1 MENVDAVAGEASSAY
16 SAASTE
22 SWTFSANATSAEAL
36 REEHELAQEY
46 MAKEHAMA
54 LAAEVA
60 VMVANSHCDAENDQE
75 HHAAIE
81 AVTAALADGPSA
93 DDRRQQMNELV
104 EARAK
109 KFIKLAK
116 ENDFEIVYLQNNP
129 KVKGDAKKKFSEGK
143 TSWKLYERF
152 KKGTTIKGAIE
163 LGATMD
169 RINDDY
175 EHGYIRFPGRE
186 SREPGH
192 VFLADGEKAS
202 DLVSL
207 LGIDYDMGLSNTG
220 EFEYAL
226 KGAEEAAKKAEE
238 KLRKN
243 FNEVIAT
250 CYDAEEDCRRILD
263 GRGERECCKGEAPNA
278 SFSRTSSS
286 QGTRGARLRV
296 QVLVSNRK
304 FIIHLWMYAARHR
317 GRDGNPSEAR
327 SHAGKKHVDVAKRLI
342 QYVYNTRTLGIKYSR
357 ESDGEKN
364 TPIIYGQGRHPLDDG
379 KNHMMVFA
387 DSDYAADYS
396 RRSTQ
401 GCVVMMN
408 GGPIAWSAV
417 LGKTICC
424 STAEAE
430 VMAAVSA
437 SKEAL
442 HLKLLLKEIGVKHG
456 ILTIHEDNQA
466 CIAQVTGGLRHIRK
480 AKHYSIALRFL
491 QKLVLDKDVEF
502 EYCDTNSQI
511 ADLFTKA
518 LDEQKFNYFASKIM
532 YDSGSDPD
540 YTMMCLYDEDTGN
553 WSNAKMLSEQDKLM
567 EEHFSEDA

>member
-1 MENVDAVAGEASSAY
+1 MELPRFKSRIDLVEKNGLFYIPTDKVAEIEVLDVDMENVDAVAGEASSAY

-36 REEHELAQEY
+36 REEHKLAQEY

-75 HHAAIE
+75 HHAAIK

-129 KVKGDAKKKFSEGK
+129 KVKGDAKKFPEGK
-143 TSWKLYERF
+143 VSWKLYERF

-186 SREPGH
+186 SREPEH

-202 DLVSL
+202 DLASL
-207 LGIDYDMGLSNTG
+207 VGIDYDMGLSNTG

-250 CYDAEEDCRRILD
+250 CYDPEMAVKIVEEKKYRDMFAEHHGLRLMC
-263 GRGERECCKGEAPNA
+263 
-278 SFSRTSSS
+278 TSSAVNYVDIDYTLSPEPDYKGSLKENGCLEWS
-286 QGTRGARLRV
+286 QWEHAREEELAAM
-296 QVLVSNRK
+296 RK
-304 FIIHLWMYAARHR
+304 FGVYRVVKRH
-317 GRDGNPSEAR
+317 EAR
-327 SHAGKKHVDVAKRLI
+327 GHMIH
-342 QYVYNTRTLGIKYSR
+342 
-357 ESDGEKN
+357 
-364 TPIIYGQGRHPLDDG
+364 IIPT
-379 KNHMMVFA
+379 KFCP
-387 DSDYAADYS
+387 
-396 RRSTQ
+396 RS
-401 GCVVMMN
+401 G
-408 GGPIAWSAV
+408 
-417 LGKTICC
+417 
-424 STAEAE
+424 
-430 VMAAVSA
+430 
-437 SKEAL
+437 
-442 HLKLLLKEIGVKHG
+442 
-456 ILTIHEDNQA
+456 
-466 CIAQVTGGLRHIRK
+466 
-480 AKHYSIALRFL
+480 
-491 QKLVLDKDVEF
+491 
-502 EYCDTNSQI
+502 
-511 ADLFTKA
+511 
-518 LDEQKFNYFASKIM
+518 
-532 YDSGSDPD
+532 
-540 YTMMCLYDEDTGN
+540 
-553 WSNAKMLSEQDKLM
+553 
-567 EEHFSEDA
+567 

>member
-1 MENVDAVAGEASSAY
+1 MLVDSGSNIHFLTLEDARNYFMSRRSTQLRVLGINGVRERCKAEGEIEMLVRDHLGKQLNLSLGTGYTSGKIPKSLLSASRLMASGAILHFEKGASYMELPRFKSRIDLVEKNGLFYIPTDKVAEIEVLDVDMENVDAVAGEASSAY

-75 HHAAIE
+75 HHAAIK

-129 KVKGDAKKKFSEGK
+129 KVKGDAKKFSEGK

-152 KKGTTIKGAIE
+152 KKGTTIKGAME

-186 SREPGH
+186 SREPEH

-202 DLVSL
+202 DLASL

-220 EFEYAL
+220 EFEDAL

-250 CYDAEEDCRRILD
+250 CYDPEMAVKIVEEKKYRDMFAEHHGLRLMC
-263 GRGERECCKGEAPNA
+263 
-278 SFSRTSSS
+278 TSSAVNYADIDYTLSPEPDYKGSLEENGCLEWS
-286 QGTRGARLRV
+286 QWEHAREEELAAMRKFGVYRVVKRHEARGHKLLTSKWVHKRKTDQWGKVNRHKARLVARGFAQREYDSYHPDEV
-296 QVLVSNRK
+296 FAHVVDKNSLRALLS
-304 FIIHLWMYAARHR
+304 YAA
-317 GRDGNPSEAR
+317 
-327 SHAGKKHVDVAKRLI
+327 
-342 QYVYNTRTLGIKYSR
+342 
-357 ESDGEKN
+357 
-364 TPIIYGQGRHPLDDG
+364 
-379 KNHMMVFA
+379 
-387 DSDYAADYS
+387 
-396 RRSTQ
+396 
-401 GCVVMMN
+401 
-408 GGPIAWSAV
+408 
-417 LGKTICC
+417 
-424 STAEAE
+424 
-430 VMAAVSA
+430 
-437 SKEAL
+437 
-442 HLKLLLKEIGVKHG
+442 
-456 ILTIHEDNQA
+456 
-466 CIAQVTGGLRHIRK
+466 
-480 AKHYSIALRFL
+480 
-491 QKLVLDKDVEF
+491 
-502 EYCDTNSQI
+502 
-511 ADLFTKA
+511 
-518 LDEQKFNYFASKIM
+518 
-532 YDSGSDPD
+532 
-540 YTMMCLYDEDTGN
+540 
-553 WSNAKMLSEQDKLM
+553 
-567 EEHFSEDA
+567 SEDLKVYSFDVSKRP

>member
-1 MENVDAVAGEASSAY
+1 MRRTYENDIREAYNAMQRKLTDDDDGMLVDSGSNIHFLTLEDARNYFMSRRSTQLRVLGINGVRERCKAEGEIEMLVRDHLGKQLHLSLGTGYTSGKIPKSLLSASRLMASGAILHFEKGASYMELPIFKSRIDLVEKNGLFYIPTDKVAEIEVLDVDMENVDAVAGEASSAY

-60 VMVANSHCDAENDQE
+60 VMVANCHCDAENDQE
-75 HHAAIE
+75 HHAAIK

-129 KVKGDAKKKFSEGK
+129 KVKGDAKKFPEGK

-220 EFEYAL
+220 EFEQAL

-263 GRGERECCKGEAPNA
+263 GRGERECCKGKAPNA
-278 SFSRTSSS
+278 SLSRTPPA
-286 QGTRGARLRV
+286 QGTRSARLRV
-296 QVLVSNRK
+296 QVLVCNRK
-304 FIIHLWMYAARHR
+304 FTVHLWMYAARYC
-317 GRDGNPSEAR
+317 GRNRNPSEAR
-327 SHAGKKHVDVAKRLI
+327 SHAGKEACGCCQTLDPIRV
-342 QYVYNTRTLGIKYSR
+342 QYAQAWHKIFTR
-357 ESDGEKN
+357 
-364 TPIIYGQGRHPLDDG
+364 Q
-379 KNHMMVFA
+379 
-387 DSDYAADYS
+387 
-396 RRSTQ
+396 RR
-401 GCVVMMN
+401 
-408 GGPIAWSAV
+408 
-417 LGKTICC
+417 
-424 STAEAE
+424 
-430 VMAAVSA
+430 
-437 SKEAL
+437 
-442 HLKLLLKEIGVKHG
+442 
-456 ILTIHEDNQA
+456 
-466 CIAQVTGGLRHIRK
+466 
-480 AKHYSIALRFL
+480 
-491 QKLVLDKDVEF
+491 
-502 EYCDTNSQI
+502 
-511 ADLFTKA
+511 
-518 LDEQKFNYFASKIM
+518 
-532 YDSGSDPD
+532 
-540 YTMMCLYDEDTGN
+540 
-553 WSNAKMLSEQDKLM
+553 
-567 EEHFSEDA
+567 